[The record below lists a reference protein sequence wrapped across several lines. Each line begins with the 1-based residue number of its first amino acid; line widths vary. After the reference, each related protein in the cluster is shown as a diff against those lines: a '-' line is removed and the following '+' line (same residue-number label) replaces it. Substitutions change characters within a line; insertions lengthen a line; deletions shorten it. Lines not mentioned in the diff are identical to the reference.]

1 MSEPQVCDH
10 CPDTLAAP
18 TFLWGEFPPGQRQ
31 NTGHCLIHMGDRHD
45 SVVANNEETG
55 STGNN
60 KQVCKRKKPS
70 CQKKQQGKFD
80 FALDSGPANG

>member
-45 SVVANNEETG
+45 SVVANYEETG

-60 KQVCKRKKPS
+60 KQVCKRKN
-70 CQKKQQGKFD
+70 
-80 FALDSGPANG
+80 PAVRKNSRENL